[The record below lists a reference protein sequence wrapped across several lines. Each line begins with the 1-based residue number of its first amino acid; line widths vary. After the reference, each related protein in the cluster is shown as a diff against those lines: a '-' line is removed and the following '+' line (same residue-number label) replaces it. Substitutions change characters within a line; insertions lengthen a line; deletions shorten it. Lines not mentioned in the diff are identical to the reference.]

1 MGIWSDLGKGWVQV
15 GKAVLNIAV
24 STIRQAKAE
33 LGKRAREHVFDPLA
47 RRRRDEARQRAER
60 QQKDIDA
67 EMVEIS
73 KQAQRD
79 GWTESMVERFEE
91 LEGAAKAISKEYG
104 AREAASIKVDD
115 LEGVVI
121 NPTKIHILE
130 WHAGQFANKSCS
142 KCNMPMRLQWPNDQR
157 LSPIPTFF
165 WGCTGFFN
173 PVGLQC
179 RNTEPVTK
187 RDMGALVRKDNEAFA
202 MTRDEIKLIANSE
215 GIRKNIGRDLREVQN
230 LSFDAYRCPIHDRA
244 MTLKRKKEPSGPLDV
259 WYMKCPSI
267 DPKHGSWGC
276 SQNVKIKSVAQVLA
290 VRELGTG
297 RIF

>member
-24 STIRQAKAE
+24 STLRQAKAE
-33 LGKRAREHVFDPLA
+33 IGKRAREHVFNPLA

-60 QQKDIDA
+60 RQEDIDA
-67 EMVEIS
+67 EMVEIY

-79 GWTESMVERFEE
+79 GWNDSMVERFQK
-91 LEGAAKAISKEYG
+91 LVDDAKAISKDYG
-104 AREAASIKVDD
+104 AREPAGIEEDD

-121 NPTKIHILE
+121 DPTKIHILE
-130 WHAGQFANKSCS
+130 WHAGQFAIKSCS
-142 KCNMPMRLQWPNDQR
+142 KCNMPMRLQWRNDQR
-157 LSPIPTFF
+157 LSPMPTFF

-187 RDMGALVRKDNEAFA
+187 SDMGALVRKDNEAFA
-202 MTRDEIKLIANSE
+202 MTRNEINLIANSE
-215 GIRKNIGRDLREVQN
+215 GTRKNIGRDLRELQN
-230 LSFDAYRCPIHDRA
+230 LSFDAYRCPIHNRA
-244 MTLKRKKEPSGPLDV
+244 MTLQRKKEPSGPLDV

-267 DPKHGSWGC
+267 DPKLGPWGC
-276 SQNVKIKSVAQVLA
+276 GQIVKIKSVAQVLA